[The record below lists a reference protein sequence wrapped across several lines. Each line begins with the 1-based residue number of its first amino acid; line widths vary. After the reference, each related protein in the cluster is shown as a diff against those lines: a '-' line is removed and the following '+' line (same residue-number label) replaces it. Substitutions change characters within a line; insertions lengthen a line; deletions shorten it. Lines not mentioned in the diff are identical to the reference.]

1 MKKIKVLI
9 VEYSLLLGK
18 ILSDLLARDS
28 QIEIVGVVRDY
39 DEALLKI
46 EKVHPDVMILD
57 LDVSRIDTLTFIKQV
72 MKNTSTSVIMLS
84 DLTKDVTEQ
93 LFEALELGAVDY
105 IPKPS

>member
-39 DEALLKI
+39 DEALLKM

-72 MKNTSTSVIMLS
+72 VKNTSTSVIMLS

-105 IPKPS
+105 IPK